1 MSATSDSSG
10 SFDSSRSRPPAPS
23 LRQAASLVVLR
34 ARPSG
39 MEVLLLRRAV
49 RANDFSSDAYVFPGG
64 VVDAADRHAH
74 TACYGLDD
82 AAASDHLHLPEGGL
96 DYYIAAIRECFEET
110 GVLFADV
117 VSGSAESHAGSHVA
131 SHAEDRVAEPIGT
144 PIDIS
149 RLTAI
154 RAHREALHD
163 AATDLT
169 SLCRTFDIRLAPNR
183 LHYLSH
189 WVTPLALPKR
199 FDTRFFLAVLP
210 DGQQAEVDQV
220 ETAAHRWM
228 RPAYAFAH
236 AEQLR
241 LLPPTRKLLQWL
253 ERMGDVDTAVA
264 AAQALTDVPRIQP
277 RLADGKRGR
286 WPVTPDE
293 PAWAELSLTDP
304 QEQGTGS
311 YDIVPGRVVT
321 LMPGVLRVSAPNPG
335 MMTGPGTNTYLIG
348 GGPANAW
355 AVIDPG
361 PDDPSHIDA
370 ILRAAPGGIRQIFVT
385 HTHRDHSPAARTL
398 AARTGAT
405 TYGMPAQHE
414 EGQDLTFVPDI
425 VLKDGD
431 AVGLPDGR
439 ILRAIHTPGHAANHL
454 CYALDE
460 AKIVFTGD
468 HVMQGSTV
476 VINPPDGHM
485 ATYLHSLKKLAALA
499 PEWLAPGH
507 GFVMDQPAQRIARLI
522 AHRLQREARV
532 LDALRRH
539 GPATIETLTPI
550 VYDDVPAVR
559 HAVARR
565 SLRAHLEKLAEDHLA
580 VLQDEGRW
588 AAAGA

>member
-1 MSATSDSSG
+1 MSDFAD
-10 SFDSSRSRPPAPS
+10 SRSPSPA
-23 LRQAASLVVLR
+23 LRMAASLVVLR

-64 VVDAADRHAH
+64 VVDAADRQAH
-74 TACYGLDD
+74 GACHGLTD
-82 AAASDHLHLPEGGL
+82 AEASERLHLPEGGL

-110 GVLFADV
+110 GVLFADNAKPLV
-117 VSGSAESHAGSHVA
+117 
-131 SHAEDRVAEPIGT
+131 GT
-144 PIDIS
+144 PVDS
-149 RLTAI
+149 DTLTAV
-154 RAHREALHD
+154 RTQRKALHD
-163 AATDLT
+163 ATTDLT
-169 SLCRTFDIRLAPNR
+169 SLCQRFAIRLAPAR

-228 RPAYAFAH
+228 RPAYALAH

-241 LLPPTRKLLQWL
+241 LLPPTRKILQWL
-253 ERMGDVDTAVA
+253 ESVQDVDAAVT

-277 RLADGKRGR
+277 RLANGKRGR

-304 QEQGTGS
+304 LEQGTGS

-348 GGPANAW
+348 SGSDSGW

-370 ILRAAPGGIRQIFVT
+370 ILQAVPGDIRQIFVT

-414 EGQDLTFVPDI
+414 QGQDLTFVPDV
-425 VLKDGD
+425 VLSDGD
-431 AVGLPDGR
+431 AVVLPDGR
-439 ILRAIHTPGHAANHL
+439 TLRAIHTPGHASNHV
-454 CYALDE
+454 CYALDGTG
-460 AKIVFTGD
+460 IVFTGD

-485 ATYLHSLKKLAALA
+485 ATYLASLEKLARYA

-507 GFVMDQPAQRIARLI
+507 GFVMDQPAQRIARLV
-522 AHRLQREARV
+522 AHRLRREARV
-532 LDALRRH
+532 LDALLRH
-539 GPATIETLTPI
+539 GPASLETLTPI
-550 VYDDVPAVR
+550 VYDDVSVAR
-559 HAVARR
+559 HAVAQR
-565 SLRAHLEKLAEDHLA
+565 SLRAHLEKLEEERR
-580 VLQDEGRW
+580 VLRRSDGLWSASRV
-588 AAAGA
+588 

>member
-1 MSATSDSSG
+1 MSVITD
-10 SFDSSRSRPPAPS
+10 SRPSAPS

-74 TACYGLDD
+74 AACYGLDD
-82 AAASDHLHLPEGGL
+82 AAASDRLHLPEGGL

-117 VSGSAESHAGSHVA
+117 VSGDVGSLADDAVADDSANNRAGA
-131 SHAEDRVAEPIGT
+131 
-144 PIDIS
+144 PIDS
-149 RLTAI
+149 ARLTAI

-163 AATDLT
+163 AAIDLT
-169 SLCRTFDIRLAPNR
+169 SLCRTFDIRLAPAR

-253 ERMGDVDTAVA
+253 DGMGDVDTAVA
-264 AAQALTDVPRIQP
+264 AAQALTEVPRIQP
-277 RLADGKRGR
+277 RLAEGKRGR

-311 YDIVPGRVVT
+311 YDIVPGRVIG

-348 GGPANAW
+348 GGAANTW

-370 ILRAAPGGIRQIFVT
+370 ILRAAPGDIRQIFVT

-414 EGQDLTFVPDI
+414 EGQDLTFVPD
-425 VLKDGD
+425 VMLADGD
-431 AVGLPDGR
+431 AVVLPDGR
-439 ILRAIHTPGHAANHL
+439 TLRAIHTPGHAANHL

-460 AKIVFTGD
+460 AKLVFTGD

-485 ATYLHSLKKLAALA
+485 ATYLRSLEKLAALA
-499 PEWLAPGH
+499 PAWLAPGH
-507 GFVMDQPAQRIARLI
+507 GFVMDQPARRIARLV

-532 LDALRRH
+532 LDALRKH
-539 GPATIETLTPI
+539 GPATIEALTPI

-565 SLRAHLEKLAEDHLA
+565 SLRAHLEKLAEDCLA
-580 VLQDEGRW
+580 VRQDEGLW
-588 AAAGA
+588 AATDA

>member
-1 MSATSDSSG
+1 MSNASNVN
-10 SFDSSRSRPPAPS
+10 DSSRPASPS
-23 LRQAASLVVLR
+23 LRLAASLVVLR

-49 RANDFSSDAYVFPGG
+49 RANDVSSDAYVFPGG

-74 TACYGLDD
+74 AACHGLTD
-82 AAASDHLHLPEGGL
+82 AEASERLHLPEGGL

-110 GVLFADV
+110 GVLFADGV
-117 VSGSAESHAGSHVA
+117 DGPINSVS
-131 SHAEDRVAEPIGT
+131 
-144 PIDIS
+144 
-149 RLTAI
+149 LTAM
-154 RAHREALHD
+154 RAQREALHD
-163 AATDLT
+163 TTVDIA
-169 SLCRTFDIRLAPNR
+169 SLCRTFAIHLAPAR

-210 DGQQAEVDQV
+210 DGQQAEVDQI

-228 RPAYAFAH
+228 RPGYALAH

-241 LLPPTRKLLQWL
+241 LLPPTRKILQWL
-253 ERMGDVDTAVA
+253 ESMRDVDDAIGA
-264 AAQALTDVPRIQP
+264 APALADVPRIQP
-277 RLADGKRGR
+277 RLANGKRGR

-304 QEQGTGS
+304 EEQGSGH

-348 GGPANAW
+348 GGPDNAW

-361 PDDPSHIDA
+361 PDDASHIEA
-370 ILRAAPGGIRQIFVT
+370 ILQAVPGDIRQIFVT

-405 TYGMPAQHE
+405 TYGMPAQHAQ
-414 EGQDLTFVPDI
+414 GQDLTFVPDVVLSDNDAI
-425 VLKDGD
+425 V
-431 AVGLPDGR
+431 LPDGR
-439 ILRAIHTPGHAANHL
+439 TLRAIHTPGHAANHL
-454 CYALDE
+454 CYALDG
-460 AKIVFTGD
+460 ADLVFTGD

-485 ATYLHSLKKLAALA
+485 ATYLASLEKLAAEA
-499 PEWLAPGH
+499 PKWLAPGH
-507 GFVMDQPAQRIARLI
+507 GFVMDQPAERIARLV
-522 AHRLQREARV
+522 AHRLRREARV

-539 GPATIETLTPI
+539 GPATLDTLTPI
-550 VYDDVPAVR
+550 VYDDVSAAR
-559 HAVARR
+559 HAVAQR
-565 SLRAHLEKLAEDHLA
+565 SLRAHLDKLEEDHLA
-580 VLQDEGRW
+580 LRQGDALWKASSV
-588 AAAGA
+588 

>member
-1 MSATSDSSG
+1 
-10 SFDSSRSRPPAPS
+10 
-23 LRQAASLVVLR
+23 
-34 ARPSG
+34 

-74 TACYGLDD
+74 AACYGLDD
-82 AAASDHLHLPEGGL
+82 AAASDRLHLPEGGL

-117 VSGSAESHAGSHVA
+117 VRGDAGSHRG

-144 PIDIS
+144 PIDIT

-189 WVTPLALPKR
+189 WVTPLALSKR

-311 YDIVPGRVVT
+311 YDIVPGRVVA

-398 AARTGAT
+398 AARTGGNDIRDACET
-405 TYGMPAQHE
+405 RGRSGSDVCAGYRA
-414 EGQDLTFVPDI
+414 EGWRCRGVTRWPHFACYSHPGTRGQSSL
-425 VLKDGD
+425 
-431 AVGLPDGR
+431 
-439 ILRAIHTPGHAANHL
+439 LR
-454 CYALDE
+454 
-460 AKIVFTGD
+460 
-468 HVMQGSTV
+468 
-476 VINPPDGHM
+476 
-485 ATYLHSLKKLAALA
+485 
-499 PEWLAPGH
+499 
-507 GFVMDQPAQRIARLI
+507 
-522 AHRLQREARV
+522 
-532 LDALRRH
+532 
-539 GPATIETLTPI
+539 
-550 VYDDVPAVR
+550 
-559 HAVARR
+559 ARR
-565 SLRAHLEKLAEDHLA
+565 SENCLHGRSRHAGLDGRYQPTRRAYGDVSAFVEKIGCARA
-580 VLQDEGRW
+580 RMARTGV
-588 AAAGA
+588 GASGSSPFTPHRCSRL

>member
-1 MSATSDSSG
+1 MSNVNNIN
-10 SFDSSRSRPPAPS
+10 DSSRPASPS
-23 LRQAASLVVLR
+23 LRLAASLVVLR
-34 ARPSG
+34 PRPSG

-74 TACYGLDD
+74 AACHGLTD
-82 AAASDHLHLPEGGL
+82 AEASERLHLPEGGL

-110 GVLFADV
+110 GVLFADSV
-117 VSGSAESHAGSHVA
+117 GG
-131 SHAEDRVAEPIGT
+131 
-144 PIDIS
+144 PIDS
-149 RLTAI
+149 VSLTAM
-154 RAHREALHD
+154 RAQREALHD
-163 AATDLT
+163 TTVDIA
-169 SLCRTFDIRLAPNR
+169 SLCRTFAIRLAPAR

-210 DGQQAEVDQV
+210 DGQQAEVDQI

-228 RPAYAFAH
+228 RPGYALAH

-241 LLPPTRKLLQWL
+241 LLPPTRKILQWL
-253 ERMGDVDTAVA
+253 ESMKGVDDAIA

-277 RLADGKRGR
+277 RLANGKRGR

-304 QEQGTGS
+304 QEQGIGH

-348 GGPANAW
+348 GGPDNAW

-361 PDDPSHIDA
+361 PDDASHIEA
-370 ILRAAPGGIRQIFVT
+370 ILQAVPGDIRQIFVT

-405 TYGMPAQHE
+405 TYGMPAQHAQ
-414 EGQDLTFVPDI
+414 GQDLTFVPDV
-425 VLKDGD
+425 VLSDD
-431 AVGLPDGR
+431 DTIALPDGR
-439 ILRAIHTPGHAANHL
+439 TLRAIHTPGHAANHL
-454 CYALDE
+454 CYALDG
-460 AKIVFTGD
+460 ADLVFTGD

-485 ATYLHSLKKLAALA
+485 ATYLASLEKLAAKA
-499 PEWLAPGH
+499 PKWLAPGH
-507 GFVMDQPAQRIARLI
+507 GFVMDQPAERIARLVT
-522 AHRLQREARV
+522 HRLRREARV

-539 GPATIETLTPI
+539 GPATLDTLTPI
-550 VYDDVPAVR
+550 VYDDVSAAR
-559 HAVARR
+559 HAVAQR
-565 SLRAHLEKLAEDHLA
+565 SLRAHLEKLEEDHLA
-580 VLQDEGRW
+580 LRQGDGLW
-588 AAAGA
+588 AASPV